1 MKQLALPYQ
10 IVRPPRAVRKAR
22 LDNVA
27 LVPASLLPRK
37 GKYQKI
43 ANHLPAGGVLICE
56 THKKQ
61 RITNLLARVA
71 SWLNEN
77 GHVVRMLPYS
87 LI

>member
-10 IVRPPRAVRKAR
+10 IVKPPKAVRKAK
-22 LDNVA
+22 LDNVT

-43 ANHLPAGGVLICE
+43 ANNLPTGGVLICE
-56 THKKQ
+56 THKQQ
-61 RITNLLARVA
+61 RLANILKRVA
-71 SWLNEN
+71 SWLREN
-77 GHVVRMLPYS
+77 GHVVRTLPYS